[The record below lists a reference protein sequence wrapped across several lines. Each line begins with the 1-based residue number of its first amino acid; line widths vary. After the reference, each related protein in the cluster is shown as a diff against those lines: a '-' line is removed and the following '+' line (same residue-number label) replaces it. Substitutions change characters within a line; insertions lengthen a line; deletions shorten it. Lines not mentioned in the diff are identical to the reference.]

1 MTRSASA
8 SVSASSLKGNDASV
22 KGRAN
27 PLLIA
32 AALLALGVS
41 VERLVSGP
49 LPDGLEIVSQPA
61 YAGVP
66 QEPEPQL
73 QDTRDAERT
82 METGLWLAA
91 FGELG
96 IDAPEPAPLDD
107 MIEEEIVEEE
117 IAEEAVDE
125 PVDTTEYWLTGL
137 INGEGQALALV
148 HDGYE
153 EQVVRL
159 GGNLSGGETV
169 VEIERHSILAM
180 RDGETI
186 RIGFPDE
193 EAEDDE
199 SW

>member
-1 MTRSASA
+1 MTRPAPA
-8 SVSASSLKGNDASV
+8 RVSASSSKGNDASV

-61 YAGVP
+61 FAGVP

-73 QDTRDAERT
+73 QDTRAAERT
-82 METGLWLAA
+82 METGIWLAA

-96 IDAPEPAPLDD
+96 LQAPEPEPRDD
-107 MIEEEIVEEE
+107 V
-117 IAEEAVDE
+117 IAEETAKDE
-125 PVDTTEYWLTGL
+125 PKEPVETTEYWLTGL
-137 INGEGQALALV
+137 INGEGRALALV

-153 EQVVRL
+153 EQLVRL
-159 GGNLSGGETV
+159 GGSLSGGETV
-169 VEIERHSILAM
+169 VEIERQSILAM

-186 RIGFPDE
+186 RIGFPE
-193 EAEDDE
+193 EEMEDDE